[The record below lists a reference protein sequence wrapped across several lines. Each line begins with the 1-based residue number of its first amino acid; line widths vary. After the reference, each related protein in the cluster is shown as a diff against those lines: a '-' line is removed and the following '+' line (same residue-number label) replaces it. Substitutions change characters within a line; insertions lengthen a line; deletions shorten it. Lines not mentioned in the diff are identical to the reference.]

1 MLKSTFVNLSPKEEQ
16 QYGNFKKYWRILKNT
31 VFVIYK
37 VIFVPIFLIFFGSP
51 WKGFCNDSVGNGLG
65 TIGKWTWVVECTL
78 VNPYVSLAI
87 EV

>member
-31 VFVIYK
+31 VFAIYE

-51 WKGFCNDSVGNGLG
+51 WKGFAMTLWGMDWAHWEMDLG
-65 TIGKWTWVVECTL
+65 YRMHFG
-78 VNPYVSLAI
+78 
-87 EV
+87 